1 MQFNLKFL
9 SFFKALHWS
18 APLEQRVQ
26 LALLYESYR
35 RQPITQM
42 AAVFSFSTMLS
53 TLFYFSPI
61 NKLFIVWVIPLYL
74 SFLWNYYSYRQ
85 FTKAK
90 PGLAEMPR
98 WEKRY
103 FHQCWMGAL
112 VWNVAVWPLV
122 DKIGNSLQALWF
134 TYYISVGFSSIV
146 YLYANKRGIIFFL
159 IILFL
164 PSSVRFYMQGEGNK
178 LISYIV
184 LCSLCFMIFQANEM
198 YKTFCALIQARHTE
212 EEARNRAEIAN
223 AYKSQFLA
231 NVSHEIRTP
240 MTAVLGMLQL
250 LQTTPLSV
258 RQEDYATKAETA
270 AQSLLTLI
278 NEVLDFS
285 KIEAEKLIL
294 EKHSFN
300 LIALL
305 DEIHSI
311 LTVNLSKPI
320 ALRFLIDP
328 SIPPLLLGDPMRLRQ
343 VLLNLAGNAIKFTN
357 HGKVTVSVTSLGFNE
372 HGFLLKFMVKDT
384 GIGISKENSEL
395 IFEEFTQADAST
407 SRHFGG
413 TGLGLAICKSL
424 VKMMGGTIELDSEE
438 GRGSLFYFSIRLQVA
453 TDTPQPSV

>member
-1 MQFNLKFL
+1 
-9 SFFKALHWS
+9 
-18 APLEQRVQ
+18 
-26 LALLYESYR
+26 
-35 RQPITQM
+35 
-42 AAVFSFSTMLS
+42 ML
-53 TLFYFSPI
+53 
-61 NKLFIVWVIPLYL
+61 
-74 SFLWNYYSYRQ
+74 
-85 FTKAK
+85 
-90 PGLAEMPR
+90 
-98 WEKRY
+98 
-103 FHQCWMGAL
+103 
-112 VWNVAVWPLV
+112 
-122 DKIGNSLQALWF
+122 
-134 TYYISVGFSSIV
+134 
-146 YLYANKRGIIFFL
+146 
-159 IILFL
+159 
-164 PSSVRFYMQGEGNK
+164 
-178 LISYIV
+178 
-184 LCSLCFMIFQANEM
+184 FQAHEM

-258 RQEDYATKAETA
+258 RQEDYTTKAETA

-300 LIALL
+300 LIGLL

-328 SIPPLLLGDPMRLRQ
+328 SIPSLLKGDPMRLRQ

-357 HGKVTVSVTSLGFNE
+357 HGKVTVSVTSLGFDE
-372 HGFLLKFMVKDT
+372 SGFLLKFMVEDT

-438 GRGSLFYFSIRLQVA
+438 GRGSQFYFSIRLQVA
-453 TDTPQPSV
+453 TDTPTPSV